1 MSDIA
6 IRVEGLSKRYRIGV
20 RERAHDTLGGAI
32 TDLVRRPLL
41 NLRRLRELST
51 FDDSEDRDDVLWAL
65 RDVSFEVARGEIV
78 GVIGRNGSGKSTL
91 IKILSRITT
100 PTRGRVELSG
110 RVGALLEV
118 GTAFHPDLT
127 GRENVFLNG
136 SVLGMRKREIEA
148 RFDEIVAFSEVEK
161 FIDMPVKRYSTGM
174 ALRLAFSVAAHL
186 EAEIL
191 LVDEVLAVGDVKFQ
205 EKCVGKMQDVTTL
218 GRTVLFVSHNMG
230 SVQRLCDRGILLH
243 DGELLMNGPTREVV
257 SGYLGLGAER
267 LGERVWKEASSAP
280 GDDTARVH
288 AVRVVDGRGA
298 PLDRVRRARP
308 GLRADGVLGAQG
320 SRAAERHAGV
330 PQRPRRAPL
339 HVDRRLGG
347 RGFARA
353 GARDGPVP
361 LHLPGP
367 AGPAEQRADVRVG
380 EADRRRP
387 GPRRAAGCR
396 HVQRARL
403 HGPGGSP
410 RQLSRRLARNRRAAA
425 PAMGVRAPRR
435 DPCRRLEARGRV

>member
-1 MSDIA
+1 MSEIA
-6 IRVEGLSKRYRIGV
+6 IRVEGLSKRYRIGA
-20 RERAHDTLGGAI
+20 REQAHDTLGGAL
-32 TDLVRRPLL
+32 TDLARRPVR

-51 FDDSEDRDDVLWAL
+51 FDDGEDRDDVLWAL

-91 IKILSRITT
+91 IKILSRITS

-127 GRENVFLNG
+127 GRENVYLNG

-186 EAEIL
+186 EAEML

-230 SVQRLCDRGILLH
+230 AVQRLCDRGILLH
-243 DGELLMNGPTREVV
+243 DGELLMNGPTRDVV

-267 LGERVWKEASSAP
+267 LGERVWDDVSAAP
-280 GDDTARVH
+280 GDDTARIR
-288 AVRVVDGRGA
+288 AVRMLDDRGDLSTDFDVRDPIYVQMDYSVLREVESLDVTLEFRNERGELVFVSTDDSDGAMSPGGARDSGLYRSTCRIPPDLLNNGQMFVLAKLSGGVRTHAHRPDVVTFNV
-298 PLDRVRRARP
+298 LDSMDP
-308 GLRADGVLGAQG
+308 
-320 SRAAERHAGV
+320 
-330 PQRPRRAPL
+330 
-339 HVDRRLGG
+339 
-347 RGFARA
+347 A
-353 GARDGPVP
+353 GARGSY
-361 LHLPGP
+361 P
-367 AGPAEQRADVRVG
+367 ADWPATAVR
-380 EADRRRP
+380 P
-387 GPRRAAGCR
+387 
-396 HVQRARL
+396 
-403 HGPGGSP
+403 
-410 RQLSRRLARNRRAAA
+410 
-425 PAMGVRAPRR
+425 
-435 DPCRRLEARGRV
+435 RLEWESERRSEALSEV

>member
-1 MSDIA
+1 MNDIA
-6 IRVEGLSKRYRIGV
+6 IRVGGLSKRYRIGV
-20 RERAHDTLGGAI
+20 REQAHDTLGGAL
-32 TDLVRRPLL
+32 TDLARRPVR

-51 FDDSEDRDDVLWAL
+51 FDDGEDHDDVLWAL
-65 RDVSFEVARGEIV
+65 DDVSFEVARGEIV

-91 IKILSRITT
+91 IKILSRITS

-127 GRENVFLNG
+127 GRENVYLNG
-136 SVLGMRKREIEA
+136 SVLGMRKKEIEA

-205 EKCVGKMQDVTTL
+205 EKCVGKMQDVTTTM

-230 SVQRLCDRGILLH
+230 SVQRLCDRAILLH

-267 LGERVWKEASSAP
+267 LGERVWKEVSSAP

-298 PLDRVRRARP
+298 LSTEFDVRDPVCVQVEYRVRREVERLNVTLEFRNERGELVFVSTDDSGDAAASGRVREA
-308 GLRADGVLGAQG
+308 GLYRSTCRVPPDLLNNGQMFVLAKLTDGVRVHAVLPDVVAFNVLDSMDPEGARG
-320 SRAAERHAGV
+320 GYHADWPATAV
-330 PQRPRRAPL
+330 RPRL
-339 HVDRRLGG
+339 QW
-347 RGFARA
+347 
-353 GARDGPVP
+353 
-361 LHLPGP
+361 
-367 AGPAEQRADVRVG
+367 ES
-380 EADRRRP
+380 E
-387 GPRRAAGCR
+387 RRAET
-396 HVQRARL
+396 HSKV
-403 HGPGGSP
+403 
-410 RQLSRRLARNRRAAA
+410 
-425 PAMGVRAPRR
+425 
-435 DPCRRLEARGRV
+435 

>member
-32 TDLVRRPLL
+32 TDLVRRPAL

-91 IKILSRITT
+91 IKILSRITS

-161 FIDMPVKRYSTGM
+161 FIDMPVKRYSTGDG
-174 ALRLAFSVAAHL
+174 A
-186 EAEIL
+186 
-191 LVDEVLAVGDVKFQ
+191 AVGL
-205 EKCVGKMQDVTTL
+205 L
-218 GRTVLFVSHNMG
+218 GR
-230 SVQRLCDRGILLH
+230 
-243 DGELLMNGPTREVV
+243 GP
-257 SGYLGLGAER
+257 SGGG
-267 LGERVWKEASSAP
+267 
-280 GDDTARVH
+280 DTAR
-288 AVRVVDGRGA
+288 
-298 PLDRVRRARP
+298 
-308 GLRADGVLGAQG
+308 
-320 SRAAERHAGV
+320 
-330 PQRPRRAPL
+330 
-339 HVDRRLGG
+339 
-347 RGFARA
+347 
-353 GARDGPVP
+353 
-361 LHLPGP
+361 
-367 AGPAEQRADVRVG
+367 
-380 EADRRRP
+380 
-387 GPRRAAGCR
+387 
-396 HVQRARL
+396 
-403 HGPGGSP
+403 
-410 RQLSRRLARNRRAAA
+410 
-425 PAMGVRAPRR
+425 
-435 DPCRRLEARGRV
+435 

>member
-1 MSDIA
+1 MSEIA
-6 IRVEGLSKRYRIGV
+6 IRVEGLSKRYRIGA
-20 RERAHDTLGGAI
+20 REQAHDTLGGAL
-32 TDLVRRPLL
+32 TDLARRPVR

-51 FDDSEDRDDVLWAL
+51 FDDGEDRDDVLWAL

-91 IKILSRITT
+91 IKILSRITS

-127 GRENVFLNG
+127 GRENVYLNG

-186 EAEIL
+186 EAEML

-230 SVQRLCDRGILLH
+230 AVQRLCDRGILLH
-243 DGELLMNGPTREVV
+243 DGELLMNGPTRDVV

-267 LGERVWKEASSAP
+267 LGERVWDDVSAAP
-280 GDDTARVH
+280 GDDTARIR
-288 AVRVVDGRGA
+288 AVRMLDDRGDLSTDFDVRDPIYVQMDYSVLREVESLDVTLEFRNERGELVFVSTDDSDGAMSPGGA
-298 PLDRVRRARP
+298 RDSGLYRSTCRIPPDLLNNGQMFVLAKLSGGVRTHAHRPDIVTFNVLDSMDP
-308 GLRADGVLGAQG
+308 
-320 SRAAERHAGV
+320 
-330 PQRPRRAPL
+330 
-339 HVDRRLGG
+339 
-347 RGFARA
+347 A
-353 GARDGPVP
+353 GARGSF
-361 LHLPGP
+361 P
-367 AGPAEQRADVRVG
+367 ADWPATAVR
-380 EADRRRP
+380 P
-387 GPRRAAGCR
+387 
-396 HVQRARL
+396 
-403 HGPGGSP
+403 
-410 RQLSRRLARNRRAAA
+410 
-425 PAMGVRAPRR
+425 
-435 DPCRRLEARGRV
+435 RLEWESERRSEALSEV

>member
-32 TDLVRRPLL
+32 TDLVRRPAL

-51 FDDSEDRDDVLWAL
+51 FDDSEDRDDVIWAL
-65 RDVSFEVARGEIV
+65 NDVSFEVARGEIV

-288 AVRVVDGRGA
+288 AVRVVDDRGA
-298 PLDRVRRARP
+298 LSTEFDVRDPVYVQMEYWVLREVERLNVTLEFRNDRGELLFMSTDDSEDAASP
-308 GLRADGVLGAQG
+308 GPGREAGLYRSTCRVPPDLLNNGQMFVLAELTDGV
-320 SRAAERHAGV
+320 RVHAV
-330 PQRPRRAPL
+330 RPDVVTFNVLDSMDP
-339 HVDRRLGG
+339 
-347 RGFARA
+347 A
-353 GARDGPVP
+353 GARGSY
-361 LHLPGP
+361 P
-367 AGPAEQRADVRVG
+367 ADWPATAVRPRLQWDSERRG
-380 EADRRRP
+380 ET
-387 GPRRAAGCR
+387 
-396 HVQRARL
+396 
-403 HGPGGSP
+403 
-410 RQLSRRLARNRRAAA
+410 LSE
-425 PAMGVRAPRR
+425 V
-435 DPCRRLEARGRV
+435 

>member
-32 TDLVRRPLL
+32 TDVVRRPVR

-51 FDDSEDRDDVLWAL
+51 FDDSEDRDDVIWAL
-65 RDVSFEVARGEIV
+65 NDVSFEVARGEIV

-91 IKILSRITT
+91 IKILSRITS
-100 PTRGRVELSG
+100 PTCGRVELSG

-148 RFDEIVAFSEVEK
+148 RFDEIVDFSEVEK

-280 GDDTARVH
+280 GDDTVRVH
-288 AVRVVDGRGA
+288 AVRVVDDRGDLSTEFDVRDAVYVQMEYWVLREVERLNVTLEFRNDRGELLFMSTDDSEDTAPPGRGHEA
-298 PLDRVRRARP
+298 
-308 GLRADGVLGAQG
+308 GLYRSTCRIPPDLLNNGQMFVLAKLTDGVRVHAVRPDVVTFNVLDSMDPEGARG
-320 SRAAERHAGV
+320 SFPADWPATAV
-330 PQRPRRAPL
+330 RPRL
-339 HVDRRLGG
+339 QWQSERRS
-347 RGFARA
+347 
-353 GARDGPVP
+353 
-361 LHLPGP
+361 
-367 AGPAEQRADVRVG
+367 
-380 EADRRRP
+380 EA
-387 GPRRAAGCR
+387 
-396 HVQRARL
+396 
-403 HGPGGSP
+403 
-410 RQLSRRLARNRRAAA
+410 LSE
-425 PAMGVRAPRR
+425 V
-435 DPCRRLEARGRV
+435 

>member
-1 MSDIA
+1 MSEIA
-6 IRVEGLSKRYRIGV
+6 IRVEGLSKRYRIGA
-20 RERAHDTLGGAI
+20 REQAHDTLGGAL
-32 TDLVRRPLL
+32 TDLARRPVR

-51 FDDSEDRDDVLWAL
+51 FDDGEDRDDVLWAL

-91 IKILSRITT
+91 IKILSRITS

-127 GRENVFLNG
+127 GRENVYLNG

-186 EAEIL
+186 EAEML

-230 SVQRLCDRGILLH
+230 AVQRLCDRGILLH
-243 DGELLMNGPTREVV
+243 DGELLMNGPTRDVV

-267 LGERVWKEASSAP
+267 LGERVWDDVSAAP
-280 GDDTARVH
+280 GDDTARIR
-288 AVRVVDGRGA
+288 AVRMLDDRGDLSTDFDVRDPIYVQMDYSVLREVESLDVTLEFRNERGELVFVSTDDSDGAMSPGGARDSGLYRSTCRIPPDLLNNGQMFVLAKLSGGVRTHAHRPDVVTFNV
-298 PLDRVRRARP
+298 LDSMDP
-308 GLRADGVLGAQG
+308 
-320 SRAAERHAGV
+320 
-330 PQRPRRAPL
+330 
-339 HVDRRLGG
+339 
-347 RGFARA
+347 A
-353 GARDGPVP
+353 GARGSYPADWPATAVRP
-361 LHLPGP
+361 HLQW
-367 AGPAEQRADVRVG
+367 ESERRS
-380 EADRRRP
+380 EA
-387 GPRRAAGCR
+387 
-396 HVQRARL
+396 
-403 HGPGGSP
+403 
-410 RQLSRRLARNRRAAA
+410 LSE
-425 PAMGVRAPRR
+425 V
-435 DPCRRLEARGRV
+435 